1 MSFLGLLHAE
11 HEHHHHHSE
20 GLSSLI
26 HQFLENLGL
35 SHEMVE
41 FFSHIFIDCVEIVG
55 MLVIVMTAVFFLQS
69 YISFD
74 KLKAKLAHL
83 KSFWGYGL
91 AVLLGMISPFCS
103 CSIVPVMLGLLS
115 VGVPLSLCLCML
127 TSASLLNLTALMG
140 IYGIL
145 GDFFFQYLAAS
156 LFVIAGSTIVMSK
169 IPFNWEELHLHEHG
183 CYDSHNHQEYVQNHH
198 CLDEHH
204 CHNDHCSDENCHDVV
219 GYSSSWGILQRL
231 QLSFKNTWKILKSS
245 WIFILIGVV
254 LSVALGTFF
263 PMEKITE
270 FVDNNGFLSA
280 TISALIGFPIHS
292 DLFSMLPV
300 LKLLLNIS
308 PISALTFA
316 LTTMSISIP
325 TLVLLSRILRP
336 KTLTI
341 YAGSLFSLSL
351 ILSYLLLIFA

>member
-1 MSFLGLLHAE
+1 MNFLGLLNA
-11 HEHHHHHSE
+11 EHHHHHSE
-20 GLSSLI
+20 GLSSLV
-26 HQFLENLGL
+26 HKFFESFGL
-35 SHEMVE
+35 SHEWIE

-55 MLVIVMTAVFFLQS
+55 MLVLVMTAVFFLQS

-74 KLKAKLAHL
+74 KLKAKLTQL
-83 KSFWGYGL
+83 KSFWGYIL
-91 AVLLGMISPFCS
+91 AIFLGMISPFCS
-103 CSIVPVMLGLLS
+103 CSIVPVMLGMLS
-115 VGVPLSLCLCML
+115 IGVPLSLCMCML

-145 GDFFFQYLAAS
+145 GGFFFQYLGAS
-156 LFVIAGSTIVMSK
+156 LFVIAGSTLIMSK
-169 IPFNWEELHLHEHG
+169 IHFKWEEFHLHEQG
-183 CYDSHNHQEYVQNHH
+183 CHDSHHHHEYAHNHQNYEEN
-198 CLDEHH
+198 H
-204 CHNDHCSDENCHDVV
+204 CHNDRCLDQNCQNDVNSDKSLGV
-219 GYSSSWGILQRL
+219 LQR
-231 QLSFKNTWKILKSS
+231 FKLAFGNTWAILKSS

-254 LSVALGTFF
+254 LSVVLGTFF
-263 PMEKITE
+263 PLEKITE

-300 LKLLLNIS
+300 LKLLLEIS
-308 PISALTFA
+308 PISALAFS

-325 TLVLLSRILRP
+325 TLVLLSRILNP

-351 ILSYLLLIFA
+351 ILSYILLIFA